1 MEYPLLS
8 SAFLISID
16 CMDISFAN
24 DFKLFNPEEV
34 QSNYKNENNLPYFQW
49 ILINNFRK
57 KKKLSQNL

>member
-1 MEYPLLS
+1 
-8 SAFLISID
+8 
-16 CMDISFAN
+16 MDISFAN

-49 ILINNFRK
+49 ILINNLEK